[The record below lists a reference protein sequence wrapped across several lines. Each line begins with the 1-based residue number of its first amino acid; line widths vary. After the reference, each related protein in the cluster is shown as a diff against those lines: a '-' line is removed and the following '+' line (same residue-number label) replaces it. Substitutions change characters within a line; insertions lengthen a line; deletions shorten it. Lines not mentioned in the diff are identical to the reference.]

1 MSSKLRNIKRNKDKK
16 IKQDIQEKMFMF
28 DKLGD
33 SCETCEKP
41 FDKKDKEQVS
51 TWSVV
56 VKEEEG
62 VVRLYCPECRNKAVE
77 IIQDFRS
84 RVEARNDS

>member
-62 VVRLYCPECRNKAVE
+62 VVRLYCPECWNKAVE

>member
-1 MSSKLRNIKRNKDKK
+1 MSSKLRNIKRKKDKK
-16 IKQDIQEKMFMF
+16 IKKDIEEKMFMF
-28 DKLGD
+28 NKLGD

-51 TWSVV
+51 TWNVV

-62 VVRLYCPECRNKAVE
+62 VVRLYCPECWNKAVE

-84 RVEARNDS
+84 RVEARNDN

>member
-51 TWSVV
+51 TWNVV

-62 VVRLYCPECRNKAVE
+62 VVRLYCPECWNKAVE

>member
-1 MSSKLRNIKRNKDKK
+1 MSSKLRNIKRKKGKK
-16 IKQDIQEKMFMF
+16 IKKDIEEKMFMF
-28 DKLGD
+28 NKLGD

-51 TWSVV
+51 TWNVV

-62 VVRLYCPECRNKAVE
+62 VVRLYCPECWNKAVE

-84 RVEARNDS
+84 RVEARNDN

>member
-1 MSSKLRNIKRNKDKK
+1 MSSKLRNIKRKKGKK
-16 IKQDIQEKMFMF
+16 IKKDIEEKMFMF
-28 DKLGD
+28 NKLGD
-33 SCETCEKP
+33 SCEACDKP

-62 VVRLYCPECRNKAVE
+62 VVRLYCPECWNKAVE

-84 RVEARNDS
+84 RVEARNDN